1 MDGVLHPVFEVASG
15 RLSADYV
22 GRVRQRAEARW
33 PGSTAVWLTSAASD
47 TFIADSTAH
56 IPELNQEG
64 HMVGFDGER
73 VALPAESAPAN
84 EPMDSLAHFLTAQ
97 GAQAL
102 EFAAVGVPRFRF
114 SGRSAW
120 IPIRNPLIVT
130 AASLGI
136 MQALHQW
143 PITAYPR
150 GPGCRT
156 SSSACGARGCL
167 RYGVHTLFIHDE
179 FFGLGAWRI
188 RPSFGVW
195 ATGA

>member
-1 MDGVLHPVFEVASG
+1 
-15 RLSADYV
+15 
-22 GRVRQRAEARW
+22 
-33 PGSTAVWLTSAASD
+33 
-47 TFIADSTAH
+47 
-56 IPELNQEG
+56 
-64 HMVGFDGER
+64 MVGFDGER

-143 PITAYPR
+143 LITGVPTGSWVSERQA
-150 GPGCRT
+150 
-156 SSSACGARGCL
+156 SACGGHGCL

-179 FFGLGAWRI
+179 FSLAWVPPVR
-188 RPSFGVW
+188 
-195 ATGA
+195 